1 MISSVKSIGLTGLDG
16 FVVDVET
23 DISTSDN
30 LNIEIIGLPDAAVKE
45 SKERINTALK
55 NSGYHL
61 PNVHIVINLAPAHVR
76 KEGSAYDLAILLS
89 VLTAMGGIKAPSDK
103 AAFCGEVSLSGFIR
117 PTSGV
122 LAMVISAKM
131 LGFEE
136 IYVPDDNIAEGSV
149 IDGIKVYGIKTF
161 SELIRHLSGEYILA
175 PAACNM
181 DELIKRGRERHAYD
195 FADVVGQAGGKR
207 ACELAAAGG
216 HNLLFIGPPGT
227 GKSLLA
233 KCMPSIMPD
242 MTFDEILETS
252 RIYSVAGLLNAE
264 TPIITE
270 RPLIRT
276 NQGTSIAGLTGGG
289 SIPGPGA
296 ISMAQNG
303 ILFLDELP
311 EFQQKV
317 LESLRQPMEDNK
329 ITITRVK
336 KTITYPASFM
346 LMCAMNPCP
355 CGNFGNPLKKC
366 VCSPKTV
373 ASYINRISGPLLD
386 RIDLQAELPQVKLS
400 DINQAKKAEPSEKIR
415 ERVNAAREI
424 QRKRFKGTDI
434 SCNAKMTPEA
444 LKECAISDAARE
456 LLDDVFEK
464 RSLSMRAYDKLIKIS
479 RTAAD
484 LEGSAD
490 IMPRHINEAVYFRS
504 LDKKYWN
511 REG

>member
-1 MISSVKSIGLTGLDG
+1 MK
-16 FVVDVET
+16 
-23 DISTSDN
+23 
-30 LNIEIIGLPDAAVKE
+30 
-45 SKERINTALK
+45 
-55 NSGYHL
+55 Y
-61 PNVHIVINLAPAHVR
+61 
-76 KEGSAYDLAILLS
+76 
-89 VLTAMGGIKAPSDK
+89 
-103 AAFCGEVSLSGFIR
+103 
-117 PTSGV
+117 
-122 LAMVISAKM
+122 
-131 LGFEE
+131 
-136 IYVPDDNIAEGSV
+136 
-149 IDGIKVYGIKTF
+149 
-161 SELIRHLSGEYILA
+161 YIL
-175 PAACNM
+175 
-181 DELIKRGRERHAYD
+181 
-195 FADVVGQAGGKR
+195 F
-207 ACELAAAGG
+207 
-216 HNLLFIGPPGT
+216 GPPGA
-227 GKSLLA
+227 GKSMMSKRLPGIL
-233 KCMPSIMPD
+233 PD
-242 MTFDEILETS
+242 MTREEILQSTE
-252 RIYSVAGLLNAE
+252 IYSVAGLTGKH
-264 TPIITE
+264 TPIIAT
-270 RPLIRT
+270 RPFRSPHHT
-276 NQGTSIAGLTGGG
+276 MSTAGLAGGG
-289 SIPGPGA
+289 KNPKPGE
-296 ISMAQNG
+296 ISLAHHG
-303 ILFLDELP
+303 VLFLDEFP
-311 EFQQKV
+311 EFDKSATEV
-317 LESLRQPMEDNK
+317 LRQPLEDGHVGVS
-329 ITITRVK
+329 RAAAAYD
-336 KTITYPASFM
+336 YPSKFM
-346 LMCAMNPCP
+346 LVAAMNPCP